1 MTNDDRTLL
10 MTASTI
16 LAQTRFFADLDPAQI
31 ERVAAICETREFD
44 EGAQIYRVGEPAV
57 HVYVLMRGMVRMAIG
72 YGGRNA
78 SAGDVLRR
86 GDVFGWAAM
95 TPSCNLRIATASCI
109 APSTL
114 LILKGTKVL
123 DLMEGDHTIGYRLM
137 TQLSSLITSTLTAF
151 AGG

>member
-1 MTNDDRTLL
+1 MMNDRALL
-10 MTASTI
+10 VPASTI
-16 LAQTRFFADLDPAQI
+16 LSQTRFFADLTTAQL
-31 ERVAAICETREFD
+31 ERVAAICEIREFD
-44 EGAQIYRVGEPAV
+44 EGTQIYRVGELAV
-57 HVYVLMRGMVRMAIG
+57 HVYVLMRGVVRMAID

-114 LILKGTKVL
+114 LVL
-123 DLMEGDHTIGYRLM
+123 DGKEVLKLMEADHTIGYRLM